1 MAPAALSKLPEGPA
15 CALPAAHGDSHGK
28 LAHPGLQKQ
37 AERLPTVAARA
48 GSRGVEANAALVERG
63 GPSVATV
70 THAGSPGTGTCAGSP
85 GTVTRDS
92 AADAQLAHYAV
103 TALID
108 EAQLTPKPALVDRR
122 GSGAHRDL
130 DLATMLRSAHALE
143 PTFAALARAARRR
156 GEPSALLR
164 TELAQIGRAGEQ
176 HMLRATGGSNAHRG
190 AIWIVGLLVAG
201 TAVDACASVSALG
214 CAVIPALSSAAGN
227 AKRPIARRICTR
239 AAQIACFPDRFAAPS
254 DSHGERARQRYQV
267 GGARREAQDGFPHVI
282 DVGLPALHTARARE
296 IGENAARVD
305 TLLSIMASLD
315 DTCLLHRA
323 GLPGLH
329 AGQNGARRVLDA
341 GGSSTPAARTALA
354 ALEHELL
361 SLNASPGGAAD
372 LLAATLFLDMLAP
385 HDAGRSP
392 DSWNI

>member
-1 MAPAALSKLPEGPA
+1 MAPAAW
-15 CALPAAHGDSHGK
+15 
-28 LAHPGLQKQ
+28 LAREEAQ
-37 AERLPTVAARA
+37 APCGRAARA
-48 GSRGVEANAALVERG
+48 TAVDSRADVTGV
-63 GPSVATV
+63 
-70 THAGSPGTGTCAGSP
+70 
-85 GTVTRDS
+85 
-92 AADAQLAHYAV
+92 ADAFHATARAAHLAPTLSDTQLARHAI

-130 DLATMLRSAHALE
+130 DLDTMLRSAHALE

-164 TELAQIGRAGEQ
+164 TELAQIGRAGELD
-176 HMLRATGGSNAHRG
+176 MLNATGGSNAHRG

-201 TAVDACASVSALG
+201 ASL
-214 CAVIPALSSAAGN
+214 PAGAMRAN
-227 AKRPIARRICTR
+227 ASRIGTR

-267 GGARREAQDGFPHVI
+267 GGARREAQDGFPHVV
-282 DVGLPALHTARARE
+282 DVGLPALLAARE
-296 IGENAARVD
+296 RGIDENAARVD
-305 TLLSIMASLD
+305 ALLSIMATLD

-329 AGQNGARRVLDA
+329 AGQHGAQRVLDA
-341 GGSSTPAARTALA
+341 GGSSTPAGRAALA
-354 ALEHELL
+354 ALEHDLL
-361 SLNASPGGAAD
+361 TLNASPGGAAD
-372 LLAATLFLDMLAP
+372 LLAATLFLDMLAH
-385 HDAGRSP
+385 HDADRSP